1 MTLLT
6 EAAKYQFS
14 NFQPCFFFS
23 QILNS
28 NTLYKKMW
36 KKLPKDT
43 TFSVNHFS
51 KTVPHEQRLWK
62 HKSFRLLKCT
72 LRILL
77 FFCSKPPTVVLLML
91 QNCRKKFFFS
101 KSHEFF
107 FISFHWFRNNCEHL
121 RKYKNKC
128 SVGTIFANSNTSHS
142 TLQCLNPHFQ
152 KTFNF
157 WRFMITN

>member
-1 MTLLT
+1 M
-6 EAAKYQFS
+6 KI
-14 NFQPCFFFS
+14 N
-23 QILNS
+23 
-28 NTLYKKMW
+28 YKK
-36 KKLPKDT
+36 KDM

-72 LRILL
+72 LRVLL
-77 FFCSKPPTVVLLML
+77 FFFCSKRPSSYSC
-91 QNCRKKFFFS
+91 CRIVAKVFFFQ
-101 KSHEFF
+101 KVTNF

>member
-1 MTLLT
+1 M
-6 EAAKYQFS
+6 KI
-14 NFQPCFFFS
+14 N
-23 QILNS
+23 
-28 NTLYKKMW
+28 YKK
-36 KKLPKDT
+36 KDT

-72 LRILL
+72 LRVLL
-77 FFCSKPPTVVLLML
+77 FFLQQTTVVLLML
-91 QNCRKKFFFS
+91 QNCRKSFFFQ
-101 KSHEFF
+101 KVTNF